1 MSEDTQKLRKM
12 IENALADGVLSR
24 AESEMIK
31 GEIYAD
37 KKVTPEEARLW
48 QDLQRK
54 ISDGEVEIN

>member
-31 GEIYAD
+31 REIYAD

>member
-31 GEIYAD
+31 REIYAD

-54 ISDGEVEIN
+54 ISNGEIEIN

>member
-1 MSEDTQKLRKM
+1 MSEETQKLRKM

-31 GEIYAD
+31 SEIYAD
-37 KKVTPEEARLW
+37 KIVTPEEARLW

>member
-31 GEIYAD
+31 REIYAD
-37 KKVTPEEARLW
+37 KK
-48 QDLQRK
+48 
-54 ISDGEVEIN
+54 SYS

>member
-1 MSEDTQKLRKM
+1 MSEATEKLKKM

-31 GEIYAD
+31 REIYAD

-48 QDLQRK
+48 QELQKK
-54 ISDGEVEIN
+54 ISDGEIEIN

>member
-31 GEIYAD
+31 REIYAD
-37 KKVTPEEARLW
+37 KKLLLKKL
-48 QDLQRK
+48 DFGK
-54 ISDGEVEIN
+54 IYKEKYLTEK

>member
-31 GEIYAD
+31 REIYAD

-54 ISDGEVEIN
+54 ISDGEIEIN